1 MYKLIIADDEEII
14 RSGLKDIVNWQR
26 LGFEIAGTFADG
38 REVIAFLE
46 DNAVDVV
53 LTDIKMTFVSGME
66 VARYISERGLPTKVL
81 LISGFQELNLA
92 MSAIKFK
99 VQDYIL
105 KPIDLDELTAALKKL
120 RELLDKERRSLQAQA
135 GASLMESRLSAVKDH
150 FFARLLA
157 GSVEK
162 QEELKSLFDV
172 VYPGLRFDQC
182 VCFRAELLMEEDM
195 PLHAENPFTAD
206 SGFLQA
212 CNSFDGGAACSVM
225 DCRFSAPDGRL
236 VLIAGLGLDNIPAEE
251 LLQHVKAWGSR
262 LAAYLT
268 RTFPDRRF
276 SLQEPRLFNGIPALL
291 ANLAARAEE
300 DAPAEPDVIEQAR
313 QYIAEHITETLSLE
327 ELADRFYLSP
337 YYFSRMFKARTGENL
352 IDFMIRYK
360 MEWAMGLLRN
370 PRYKVYEVSHMVGY
384 KSERYFSKTFKNYTG
399 YTPHAY
405 RSRLLAGQGPEGG
418 KP

>member
-46 DNAVDVV
+46 DNPVDVV
-53 LTDIKMTFVSGME
+53 LSDIKMTFVSGME
-66 VARYISERGLPTKVL
+66 VARYILERELPTKVM

-105 KPIDLDELTAALKKL
+105 KPIDLDELTAALRKM
-120 RELLDKERRSLQAQA
+120 RELLDKEGRSLQAQA
-135 GASLMESRLSAVKDH
+135 GANLMEHRLSAVKDH
-150 FFARLLA
+150 FFDRLLA

-162 QEELKSLFDV
+162 QEDLESLFNV
-172 VYPGLRFDQC
+172 VYPGLRFQQC
-182 VCFRAELLMEEDM
+182 ACFCIELLMEEDI
-195 PLHAENPFTAD
+195 PLHEKHSFLAD
-206 SGFLQA
+206 GGFLKA
-212 CNSFDGGAACSVM
+212 CHSFDGADSTI
-225 DCRFSAPDGRL
+225 DYHFTSKDNKLFL
-236 VLIAGLGLDNIPAEE
+236 VTGLSLDNPSAEDM
-251 LLQHVKAWGSR
+251 LKHVNTWGSR
-262 LAAYLT
+262 LAAYLV
-268 RTFPDRRF
+268 RMFPDRLF
-276 SLQEPRLFNGIPALL
+276 SLQAPRLFNGIPALL
-291 ANLAARAEE
+291 ENLACLSDEGVS
-300 DAPAEPDVIEQAR
+300 AEPDVIEQAR
-313 QYIAEHITETLSLE
+313 QYIVEHITEPLSLE
-327 ELADRFYLSP
+327 ELAERFYLSP

-360 MEWAMGLLRN
+360 MEKAMELLKN

-399 YTPHAY
+399 FTPHAY
-405 RSRLLAGQGPEGG
+405 RSRLLAGRGPEGS

>member
-46 DNAVDVV
+46 DNTVDVV
-53 LTDIKMTFVSGME
+53 LSDIKMTFVSGME
-66 VARYISERGLPTKVL
+66 VARYISERELPTKVM

-120 RELLDKERRSLQAQA
+120 RKLLDKERQTFQAQA
-135 GASLMESRLSAVKDH
+135 GASLMEHRLSAVKDL
-150 FFARLLA
+150 FFDRLLA
-157 GSVEK
+157 GSAEK
-162 QEELKSLFDV
+162 QKDLESLFQV
-172 VYPGLRFDQC
+172 VYPALHYHEC
-182 VCFRAELLMEEDM
+182 ACFSMELLIEEGIPSDGSFLKVCHSIDGGSAASMIDYRFTSKNNKLFIVAGLSLDNLSAEDM
-195 PLHAENPFTAD
+195 LK
-206 SGFLQA
+206 
-212 CNSFDGGAACSVM
+212 
-225 DCRFSAPDGRL
+225 
-236 VLIAGLGLDNIPAEE
+236 
-251 LLQHVKAWGSR
+251 HVNGWSSR
-262 LAAYLT
+262 LAAYLI
-268 RTFPDRRF
+268 RMFPDRRF
-276 SLQEPRLFNGIPALL
+276 PLQAPRLFSGIPALL
-291 ANLAARAEE
+291 ENLSSRSEE
-300 DAPAEPDVIEQAR
+300 EATPAEPDIIEQAR
-313 QYIAEHITETLSLE
+313 QYIVEHITEDLSLE
-327 ELADRFYLSP
+327 ELAERFYLSP
-337 YYFSRMFKARTGENL
+337 YYFSRMFKAKTGENL

-360 MEWAMGLLRN
+360 MERAMELLKN

-399 YTPHAY
+399 RTPHAY
-405 RSRLLAGQGPEGG
+405 RSRLLAGWGPEGD